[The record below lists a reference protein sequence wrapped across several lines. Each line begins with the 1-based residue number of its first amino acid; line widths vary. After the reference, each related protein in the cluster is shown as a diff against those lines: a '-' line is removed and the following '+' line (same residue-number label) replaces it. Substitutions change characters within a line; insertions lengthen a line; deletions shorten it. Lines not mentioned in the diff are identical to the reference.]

1 MRLGIDTKII
11 PGETQKRL
19 NIKNDLKWLDM
30 KSQQGKDL
38 ERFRWF
44 SNNYLSI
51 DKNNQNI
58 VHDIRFSSLLQIKYR
73 VYGV

>member
-11 PGETQKRL
+11 PGETIKKL

-58 VHDIRFSSLLQIKYR
+58 VHDIRFSSLPNQVQGL
-73 VYGV
+73 